1 MAPDPAP
8 NAAPGPPRE
17 SGEGSVRVR
26 LWASARAAAGTP
38 ELTLD
43 LHGEVTV
50 GRLRSL
56 VAEALPGRPG
66 LPRVLGVCSVLLGE
80 EPVHDDAAVVPP
92 GVTVEFLPPF
102 AGG

>member
-1 MAPDPAP
+1 MDPGPAP
-8 NAAPGPPRE
+8 NTATGSSEETAAGR
-17 SGEGSVRVR
+17 VRVR

-43 LHGEVTV
+43 LPGAVTV
-50 GRLRSL
+50 GRLRRL

-66 LPRVLGVCSVLLGE
+66 LPRVLEVCSVLLGE
-80 EPVHDDAAVVPP
+80 EPVHDDAATVPP
-92 GVTVEFLPPF
+92 GATVEFLPPF

>member
-1 MAPDPAP
+1 MATDRVP
-8 NAAPGPPRE
+8 NSVASPS
-17 SGEGSVRVR
+17 SGAVRVR

-43 LHGEVTV
+43 LPGDVADGVTV

-56 VAEALPGRPG
+56 VVEALPDRPG
-66 LPRVLGVCSVLLGE
+66 LSRVLEVCSVLLGD
-80 EPVHDDAAVVPP
+80 EPVHDDAATVAP
-92 GVTVEFLPPF
+92 GSTVEFLPPF